1 MIKLTPWAIG
11 LLLIASIIPST
22 KAAVNSEINPGQR
35 PTNLSAQR
43 SPCGV
48 GIPETMCYDMIRR
61 RREQEQQEWEAR
73 ARKTP
78 QQIKQEQEAARQ
90 QEQERAKTENDRRR
104 FIVQELESK
113 GDYLSI
119 GIFKE
124 EYRDFTGAIAAYDRA
139 IALNQ
144 EPKVSYFRRAK
155 AKEEKKDFSGAM
167 ADYNQAIVLN
177 PQNIAAYLGRSKL
190 KNKLNDQAGASQDF
204 NRGMQML
211 KDVLGESFNNMR
223 IPKN

>member
-11 LLLIASIIPST
+11 LLLITLIAPRT
-22 KAAVNSEINPGQR
+22 KAAVNPEINSSQTPA
-35 PTNLSAQR
+35 NLSAQR

-48 GIPETMCYDMIRR
+48 GIPEAMCYDMIRR
-61 RREQEQQEWEAR
+61 RQEQEQQEREAR
-73 ARKTP
+73 TRKTP

-90 QEQERAKTENDRRR
+90 QEQVRIKAENDRRS
-104 FIVQELESK
+104 FIVRELESK

-124 EYRDFTGAIAAYDRA
+124 EYRDLTGAIIAYDRA

-144 EPKVSYFRRAK
+144 EPKISYFRRAK
-155 AKEEKKDFSGAM
+155 AREEKKDFSGAM

-177 PQNIAAYLGRSKL
+177 PQNVAAYLGRSKL

-204 NRGMQML
+204 NRGMQMI
-211 KDVLGESFNNMR
+211 KDAIDGSFNNMR